1 MLKYGIYGT
10 FSVKYGTKY
19 GKYGKYGIYGKYGT
33 SGQPES
39 DTYKIFDFFF
49 ILILM

>member
-1 MLKYGIYGT
+1 MSKYGIYGT

-33 SGQPES
+33 SGQPVNGIEYDHDS
-39 DTYKIFDFFF
+39 I
-49 ILILM
+49 